1 MDLLVK
7 KLRVACYGYLLV
19 SLVSCAAAFVYWF
32 CPGLD
37 PVMTCWFIGC
47 FLIGYGIIRLIGFF
61 SKDPYCLAFHFDFAC
76 GLLMIVLGVMVCA
89 AHHVAYPYLSLGL
102 GWVVLMDCLIRVQMS
117 KEAQDFGL
125 ERWGFVLIAAVITG
139 VVSVMLTLYSL
150 FSKNVQNIRFLTS
163 CTLLME
169 SIVNFLVVK
178 IMVKKQNQDVNKG
191 D

>member
-1 MDLLVK
+1 MK
-7 KLRVACYGYLLV
+7 KLIVAYYGYLLV

-32 CPGLD
+32 YPNLD
-37 PVMTCWFIGC
+37 PVATCWFTGC
-47 FLIGYGIIRLIGFF
+47 LLVGYGIIRIVGFF

-102 GWVVLMDCLIRVQMS
+102 GWVALMDCLIRVQMS

-139 VVSVMLTLYSL
+139 VVSVLLILYSL
-150 FSKNVQNIRFLTS
+150 FSKNALNIRFLTS

-169 SIVNFLVVK
+169 GIVNLLVVK
-178 IMVKKQNQDVNKG
+178 IMVKRRTEEVVK
-191 D
+191 

>member
-1 MDLLVK
+1 
-7 KLRVACYGYLLV
+7 
-19 SLVSCAAAFVYWF
+19 
-32 CPGLD
+32 
-37 PVMTCWFIGC
+37 
-47 FLIGYGIIRLIGFF
+47 
-61 SKDPYCLAFHFDFAC
+61 
-76 GLLMIVLGVMVCA
+76 
-89 AHHVAYPYLSLGL
+89 
-102 GWVVLMDCLIRVQMS
+102 MDCLIRVQMS

-139 VVSVMLTLYSL
+139 VVSVMLILYSL